1 MKHKVL
7 SLESYPLLETLHSYQ
22 IFGCINKKADLGKY
36 CHWNTLG
43 VPSFQ
48 SSFRNCL
55 ILVLKS
61 CRNVSAG
68 SILLQWTMTFQIPAS
83 TTPAFFQRRSLKRCK
98 SWGNPKWYT
107 RTSAYKDHS
116 FLHHFIPE
124 STHFSC
130 WLLQTVYVEATTYM
144 APFFQ
149 TCKII
154 KALCFKPSRIIHRP
168 GKTFFSFNS
177 FHCDSAW
184 ILASSFTHISKW
196 HLPNSDEIT
205 LKYGEDQQNNKIVFP
220 YLVFKNT
227 IVWYIH
233 RTPIHIHLQTLQLPP
248 PPPAPCIQDPWHR
261 LQLHL
266 PQSCHVQFGLAWRD
280 SWMFSFKDLGNDGK
294 ISRYLYL

>member
-7 SLESYPLLETLHSYQ
+7 SLESYPLLETLHF
-22 IFGCINKKADLGKY
+22 IRFLGASTKRRISESTAIE
-36 CHWNTLG
+36 NTL
-43 VPSFQ
+43 PSFQ

-83 TTPAFFQRRSLKRCK
+83 TTPALIPAFVEEVQEL
-98 SWGNPKWYT
+98 GNPKWYT
-107 RTSAYKDHS
+107 RTSPYKGHS
-116 FLHHFIPE
+116 CLHHFIPE

-130 WLLQTVYVEATTYM
+130 WLLQTVYLEATTYM
-144 APFFQ
+144 ARS
-149 TCKII
+149 
-154 KALCFKPSRIIHRP
+154 FKPAKSSRHVVSNP
-168 GKTFFSFNS
+168 QESYTAGKTSFSFKS
-177 FHCDSAW
+177 VHCDSAW

-196 HLPNSDEIT
+196 HLPNSDEMT
-205 LKYGEDQQNNKIVFP
+205 LKYGEDQQNNKIAFP

-233 RTPIHIHLQTLQLPP
+233 RTPIRIHLQTLQLPS

-261 LQLHL
+261 LRLHL